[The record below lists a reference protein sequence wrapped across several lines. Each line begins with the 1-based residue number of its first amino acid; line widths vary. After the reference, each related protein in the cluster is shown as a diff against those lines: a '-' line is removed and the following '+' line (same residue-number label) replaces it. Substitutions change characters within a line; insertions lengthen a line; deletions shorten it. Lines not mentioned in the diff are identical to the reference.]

1 MKTII
6 IIVLL
11 LLLVFIVFAS
21 TNKPSSNKTL
31 IKENVVPRYKPVYID
46 PPTSYLNE
54 PILYSEWD
62 QEISSSL

>member
-11 LLLVFIVFAS
+11 LLLVFIVFFS
-21 TNKPSSNKTL
+21 TNKPSKTI

-46 PPTSYLNE
+46 PPTSYFNE